1 MTQPRLLSLI
11 LLPALAAAADYQLC
25 FLEDGPEAG
34 KIEAARAKELQAAH
48 MGHIGAMWKSG
59 DLESAGPIS
68 GLTGSRGIFIF
79 SAPAAEAAR
88 LASAD
93 PKVVAGDLKINCQ
106 TWRGPAQIGKTY
118 REAYGK
124 PGFKETYVRRVGI
137 VLKTVRP
144 AAADIRLIASGP
156 LTGGEDSYFAVLDTE
171 DLPKIKKLFPEAK
184 VFLWFHD
191 AQVWNGVS

>member
-1 MTQPRLLSLI
+1 MTQALLLSLI
-11 LLPALAAAADYQLC
+11 LLPMLAVAADYQLC

-34 KIEAARAKELQAAH
+34 KVEAARAKELQAAH

-68 GLTGSRGIFIF
+68 GLAGSRGIFIF
-79 SAPAAEAAR
+79 SASAGEAAR

-93 PKVVAGDLKINCQ
+93 PKVLAGELKIQCQ
-106 TWRGPAQIGKTY
+106 TWRGPANVGKAY
-118 REAYGK
+118 REDYGK
-124 PGFKETYVRRVGI
+124 PGFKETYVRRVGV

-144 AAADIRLIASGP
+144 AAADIKLIASGP
-156 LTGGEDSYFAVLDTE
+156 LSGGEDSYFAVLDTE
-171 DLPKIKKLFPEAK
+171 DLPRIKSLFPNAK